1 MTTSCNDLEVEDK
14 ASLSREIALQDVE
27 GYQTLLNAAYESVN
41 DFGYYGQTMMIA
53 PEILADNMELAQ
65 LTGRY
70 ELEYVNAENS
80 GIGIWGN
87 RYSAINECNIIINTV
102 DDESVKGTADE
113 KKALRAQALFLRAL
127 FYHDLARV
135 YGYEPGREVNGFNSA
150 VVLKLTATFGLSD
163 VVDLP
168 RATNVEVYTQIESDL
183 LAAIPDLPEVNAGSS
198 GVIFAN
204 ADAARL
210 LLARVYLYWG
220 RAADAAAYAQQVITG
235 DGSDL
240 VQAADYVDSWDDA
253 SYPIHPESLFESEIR
268 SLDWS
273 TVDGQNN
280 SINSLL
286 MNDRA
291 GSQFIIVASQELL
304 DEIATNATD
313 VRNNMFN
320 TESLGEEFAKW
331 RGNGPLPFM
340 ENIPILRLSEAYLI
354 AAEALGAGA
363 GDAYLNALREARGVA
378 ADVPANLNNV
388 LRERRIEFMAEGH
401 RWFDLKRNGMDIP
414 KPADAGVDDLPYTD
428 YKILPR
434 LPQSELNLSDLLVQ
448 NPGYN

>member
-414 KPADAGVDDLPYTD
+414 KPADAGVDGLPYTD